1 MVQVALYLMML
12 EDRYGVE
19 RIGPGLLWYLNDP
32 ESGDSSE
39 MIQVDNIFLET
50 AALVRGRNALLS
62 FLAGDPISLP
72 PMLGDE
78 RTCTKCFAV
87 APCAI
92 LHKVC
97 FSVFRQVF
105 FLLEPRR
112 FFLSFSIFR
121 PRPVRIV

>member
-1 MVQVALYLMML
+1 MMQVALYLMML

-39 MIQVDNIFLET
+39 MIQVDNVFHET

-62 FLAGDPISLP
+62 YLARDPVRLP
-72 PMLGDE
+72 SMLEDE

-87 APCAI
+87 VPCAI
-92 LHKVC
+92 LHQVYFFTLGC
-97 FSVFRQVF
+97 FVF
-105 FLLEPRR
+105 
-112 FFLSFSIFR
+112 I
-121 PRPVRIV
+121 